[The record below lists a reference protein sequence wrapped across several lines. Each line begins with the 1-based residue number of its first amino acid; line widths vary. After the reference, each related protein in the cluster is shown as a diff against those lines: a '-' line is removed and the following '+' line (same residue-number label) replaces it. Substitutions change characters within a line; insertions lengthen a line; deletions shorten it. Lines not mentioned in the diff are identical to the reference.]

1 MANENPS
8 RIKVY
13 EPTWKGILTSKD
25 PAPIYANYKIVLR
38 ETVDEIQRFFGS
50 FLITNLALLQFCI
63 LLERY

>member
-38 ETVDEIQRFFGS
+38 ETVDFS
-50 FLITNLALLQFCI
+50 VLL
-63 LLERY
+63 